1 MTRKPTRRRKA
12 LAGLAVAATAVS
24 GSALLA
30 PGTSQA
36 SSHREAP
43 LTAAQPLI
51 DNTDVYA
58 FVSPD
63 QPKMTT
69 LIANWIPF
77 QEPQGGPNYYPFGAG
92 GSRYNVKVDNDGDAR
107 PDLTYRWTF
116 RNVDRRGTDTFLYN
130 NGPVTSFGDPNLL
143 FKQVYTLQLIKP
155 GGATTTL
162 VRRGKVAP
170 SNVGKASM
178 PNYAALRDETITAVP
193 GGGKTFAGQSDDPF
207 FLDIRVFDLLYG
219 ADLSEV
225 GSNTLSNYNVNSV
238 ALQVPTS
245 TLTAGG
251 DGTGV
256 VGVWSTTDQ
265 QTMQLSKGKS
275 TPTGSFVQVSR
286 LAHPLVNEVV
296 VPAALKD
303 TFNALN
309 PVEDHTIPAVVA
321 KVTNPEVPQL
331 IEQIYGIKAPATPRD
346 DLVSV
351 FLTGVKGLNM
361 PKKVVPAE
369 ILRLNTG
376 IKPASYPNRLGV
388 LGGDNAGFPNGR
400 RLTDDVVDIEIQALE
415 GALRTGIVQPLAAGD
430 KVNKNDHAF
439 GRRFPYLALPNSGSI
454 TAPRGTSVG
463 GSSAQGAS
471 TTTAPSGAVA
481 AGTNGTGSDLPV
493 VPVGLALLGVAT
505 AGAVVLVRR
514 RTV

>member
-1 MTRKPTRRRKA
+1 MTRTTTRRRKA

-30 PGTSQA
+30 PGTSSA

-43 LTAAQPLI
+43 LTAANPLI

-58 FVSPD
+58 FVSPER
-63 QPKMTT
+63 PLMTN

-92 GSRYNVKVDNDGDAR
+92 GYRYNVKVDNDGDAKA
-107 PDLTYRWTF
+107 DLTYRWTF
-116 RNVDRRGTDTFLYN
+116 HDIDKRGTNTFLYN
-130 NGPVTSFGDPNLL
+130 NGPVTSFDDANLL
-143 FKQVYTLQLIKP
+143 FKQTYTLKLITP
-155 GGATTTL
+155 AGTTTL
-162 VRRGKVAP
+162 IKNGKVAP

-178 PNYAALRDETITAVP
+178 PNYAALRDETITALP
-193 GGGKTFAGQSDDPF
+193 GGGKTFAGQADDPF

-219 ADLSEV
+219 GDLSET
-225 GSNTLSNYNVNSV
+225 GSNTLTNYNVNSV
-238 ALQVPTS
+238 ALQVPTRL
-245 TLTAGG
+245 LTKGG

-265 QTMQLSKGKS
+265 QTMKLSKGKS
-275 TPTGSFVQVSR
+275 TPTGSYVQVSR
-286 LAHPLVNEVV
+286 LGQPLVNEVV

-303 TFNALN
+303 TFNALR

-321 KVTNPEVPQL
+321 KVTNPEVPKL

-351 FLTGVKGLNM
+351 FLTGVKGLNQ

-369 ILRLNTG
+369 MLRLNTG
-376 IKPASYPNRLGV
+376 IKATAYPNRLGV
-388 LGGDNAGFPNGR
+388 LGGDKAGFPNGR
-400 RLTDDVVDIEIQALE
+400 RLTDDVVDIELQALE

-430 KVNKNDHAF
+430 KVNTNDHAF
-439 GRRFPYLALPNSGSI
+439 GKSFPYLALPTSGSS
-454 TAPRGTSVG
+454 TAPRGTSRG
-463 GSSAQGAS
+463 ANTAAPAS
-471 TTTAPSGAVA
+471 TTNAPSGAVA
-481 AGTNGTGSDLPV
+481 AGTAGTGSELPV